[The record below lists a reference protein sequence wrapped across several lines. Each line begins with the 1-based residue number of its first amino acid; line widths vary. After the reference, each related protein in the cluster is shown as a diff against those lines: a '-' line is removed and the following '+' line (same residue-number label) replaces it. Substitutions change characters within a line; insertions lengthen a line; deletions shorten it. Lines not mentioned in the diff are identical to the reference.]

1 MKSINKTAR
10 IAGVLY
16 LVLVVFGILNLLYI
30 PSKLIVWDDETQTL
44 QNIIDSEMLFRLG
57 VVCGVI
63 TFLSFI
69 ALVLVLYKLLYKVN
83 KNHAIFMAVFA
94 LVSVPISFV
103 NILSKFSVLTLI
115 EHTGL
120 LHGGDLELE
129 KEVMLQLHAYNN
141 GIELSQIF
149 WGLWLLPFGYLVFKS
164 EFLPKI
170 LGIFLML
177 GCFGYLIT
185 FFGNFLSPDFYKT
198 TFATIAGL
206 PASIGELGTCLWLI
220 IMGTRPLKF
229 KKIQL

>member
-16 LVLVVFGILNLLYI
+16 LILVIFGILNLLYI
-30 PSKLIVWDDETQTL
+30 PSKLIVWDDATQTL
-44 QNIIDSEMLFRLG
+44 QNIIDSEMLFKLG

-115 EHTGL
+115 KNTGL
-120 LHGGDLELE
+120 VDGGVELE
-129 KEVMLQLHAYNN
+129 NEVMYQLHMYDN
-141 GIELSQIF
+141 GVELSQIF

-164 EFLPKI
+164 GFLPKI

-177 GCFGYLIT
+177 GCFGYLVT
-185 FFGNFLSPDFYKT
+185 FFGNFLYPDFYKT
-198 TFATIAGL
+198 TFATIVGL
-206 PASIGELGTCLWLI
+206 PASIGELGICLWLI
-220 IMGTRPLKF
+220 IMGARPLKF
-229 KKIQL
+229 KKMQL